1 MKIVHV
7 CSLLLI
13 SLMISRLALSQ
24 SATGTMVGTARDASG
39 AVLPNV
45 GIRVT
50 NEQTNQSMSV
60 TTDSLGNYTVPLLKP
75 GVYSVAAELSGFRR
89 FLRSGI
95 VLQVEQ
101 TARVDISMEL
111 GDLSQAVEVTG
122 LAPLLQT
129 ENSTVGSVIDDR
141 KIVELP
147 LNGRS
152 FIELALLVPGVAR
165 AGGAQGPWAL
175 TVDGG
180 RPQNN
185 NFLLDGTQ
193 NTDGDF
199 NKAIV
204 NPSVDVIQE
213 FKVQTSNYSGEFG
226 RAGAGQINVVTKSG
240 TNEFHGTV
248 YEFHRNSAFDARSI
262 TSPQKLP
269 NFIRHQFGFTTG
281 GPIVKNKTFFFVNYE
296 GVRRVQGQSAINSV
310 PTAPARVGD
319 FSGLPTIY
327 DPDTSR
333 SNPDF
338 NPALP
343 VSPANPRLLRDPFPN
358 NRIPA
363 NRIDSITRQVLEFV
377 PMPNL
382 PGETNNY
389 LDTRSARQDD
399 NQYSVR
405 VDHQLR
411 SNNMMFARYSENNGD
426 TFSPGSLPGF
436 GTNFLIRPKNL
447 TISDIHV
454 FRPTLLN
461 EFKFGFARL
470 YESDLHENAF
480 GEDYITELGIP
491 GVGFGGEAARGL
503 PQFSVRNY
511 VAFGDGTFALPRL
524 LRNNTF
530 QWIDNLTWVRGRHT
544 VRTGFEA
551 RRFRYNLQAWYQ
563 SRGFFQFSEGFTTRT
578 ATNDGTGHPM
588 ASYLI
593 GLPFF
598 SQRQVGQTLIDTRST
613 TLAGYVQ
620 DDFKVSTRLTLNL
633 GLRYELNTP
642 LADVNHRLPN
652 VDFANL
658 TEGKPTIF
666 IGGQLDYPAGLV
678 FTDKN
683 NWAPRLGFAFR
694 PFASAGTVIRGG
706 YGVFHGAD
714 DGNTYFNNVRAVPSI
729 IPHTIQSDN
738 FVPEIFE
745 IGFSTK
751 ARLGDPN
758 IITTYGP
765 IDMNLRTGYVQQF
778 GLNMQHQLSGSLL
791 VDIGYVGTIA
801 KKLQRSRPFNNA
813 SPGSGSINPRRPFQ
827 AFRIADGTQLS
838 SEFEVVSLTIPIGA
852 GQILENSAS
861 SAYHGLQALLERRF
875 SQGFTFMTSY
885 TFSKSLTDAPSFRS
899 ASQESDT
906 AMDPTNLRLE
916 WGRLGWDSTHR
927 FVTSHVYELPFGPG
941 QKFGAGTAGLVK
953 HLIEGWQLAG
963 IWQLQSG
970 NPFTVSVSG
979 DLANI
984 GAPNNNT
991 NRANLVAGQPA
1002 DLARDE
1008 RTTQKWFNTAAFTT
1022 PPSFTFGNVGRNT
1035 VDGPGLISIDLSV
1048 AKNTKLTETAG
1059 LQFRAEFFN
1068 LPNHPNFSTPG
1079 RFVNTPQFGTITGQ
1093 RIPARQI
1100 QFGLKV
1106 VF

>member
-1 MKIVHV
+1 
-7 CSLLLI
+7 
-13 SLMISRLALSQ
+13 
-24 SATGTMVGTARDASG
+24 
-39 AVLPNV
+39 
-45 GIRVT
+45 
-50 NEQTNQSMSV
+50 
-60 TTDSLGNYTVPLLKP
+60 
-75 GVYSVAAELSGFRR
+75 
-89 FLRSGI
+89 
-95 VLQVEQ
+95 
-101 TARVDISMEL
+101 
-111 GDLSQAVEVTG
+111 
-122 LAPLLQT
+122 
-129 ENSTVGSVIDDR
+129 
-141 KIVELP
+141 
-147 LNGRS
+147 
-152 FIELALLVPGVAR
+152 
-165 AGGAQGPWAL
+165 
-175 TVDGG
+175 
-180 RPQNN
+180 
-185 NFLLDGTQ
+185 
-193 NTDGDF
+193 
-199 NKAIV
+199 
-204 NPSVDVIQE
+204 
-213 FKVQTSNYSGEFG
+213 
-226 RAGAGQINVVTKSG
+226 
-240 TNEFHGTV
+240 
-248 YEFHRNSAFDARSI
+248 
-262 TSPQKLP
+262 
-269 NFIRHQFGFTTG
+269 
-281 GPIVKNKTFFFVNYE
+281 
-296 GVRRVQGQSAINSV
+296 
-310 PTAPARVGD
+310 
-319 FSGLPTIY
+319 
-327 DPDTSR
+327 
-333 SNPDF
+333 
-338 NPALP
+338 
-343 VSPANPRLLRDPFPN
+343 
-358 NRIPA
+358 
-363 NRIDSITRQVLEFV
+363 
-377 PMPNL
+377 
-382 PGETNNY
+382 
-389 LDTRSARQDD
+389 
-399 NQYSVR
+399 
-405 VDHQLR
+405 
-411 SNNMMFARYSENNGD
+411 
-426 TFSPGSLPGF
+426 
-436 GTNFLIRPKNL
+436 
-447 TISDIHV
+447 
-454 FRPTLLN
+454 
-461 EFKFGFARL
+461 
-470 YESDLHENAF
+470 
-480 GEDYITELGIP
+480 
-491 GVGFGGEAARGL
+491 
-503 PQFSVRNY
+503 
-511 VAFGDGTFALPRL
+511 
-524 LRNNTF
+524 
-530 QWIDNLTWVRGRHT
+530 
-544 VRTGFEA
+544 
-551 RRFRYNLQAWYQ
+551 
-563 SRGFFQFSEGFTTRT
+563 
-578 ATNDGTGHPM
+578 
-588 ASYLI
+588 
-593 GLPFF
+593 
-598 SQRQVGQTLIDTRST
+598 
-613 TLAGYVQ
+613 
-620 DDFKVSTRLTLNL
+620 
-633 GLRYELNTP
+633 
-642 LADVNHRLPN
+642 
-652 VDFANL
+652 
-658 TEGKPTIF
+658 
-666 IGGQLDYPAGLV
+666 
-678 FTDKN
+678 
-683 NWAPRLGFAFR
+683 
-694 PFASAGTVIRGG
+694 VIRGG

-875 SQGFTFMTSY
+875 SQGFTFITSY